1 MSDETVKFVGAVT
14 VILSDKLTPVT
25 AIVCDVLFE
34 PTVVALNNV
43 VLVGLMAILGFE
55 TVPLK
60 VTLNDV
66 APVALAA
73 PVEAIASVS
82 EVYEPNDNP
91 AFNLTYTVV
100 ADTVPEVGDIL
111 TLLPKPDEE
120 DVETSKLLVGITV
133 IGLVKN

>member
-1 MSDETVKFVGAVT
+1 MVGAVT

-25 AIVCDVLFE
+25 VIDCDVLFE
-34 PTVVALNNV
+34 PTVVAVNNE
-43 VLVGLMAILGFE
+43 VLVGLMEILGFE
-55 TVPLK
+55 TDPLK

-73 PVEAIASVS
+73 PVEAMANVS
-82 EVYEPNDNP
+82 EVYDPKDKP

-100 ADTVPEVGDIL
+100 ADTVPDVGEIL

-120 DVETSKLLVGITV
+120 DVETSKLLVGVTV
-133 IGLVKN
+133 IGLVNN